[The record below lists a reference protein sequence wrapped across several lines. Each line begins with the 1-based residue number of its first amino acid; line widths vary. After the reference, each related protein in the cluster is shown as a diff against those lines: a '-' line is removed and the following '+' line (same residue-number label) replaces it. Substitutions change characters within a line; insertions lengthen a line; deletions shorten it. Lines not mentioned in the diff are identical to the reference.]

1 MVSWVFPFV
10 LIYLNF
16 WKNTNCPSISFKL
29 SHWFKIHCFGL
40 WRSWILV
47 LLSRKQDCYWFCY
60 LNLSSVWTYENYI
73 FCLHQGQ
80 RNPGW
85 HGLINQHS
93 LCTFTES
100 TVKAL
105 WCTHHSTF
113 IASFCPQRCG
123 QLYKTCGWNPYKTV
137 LCYFPNQPI

>member
-1 MVSWVFPFV
+1 MFFFNHSIIKENLRPHWLSWYSWHTINSHWALSLLLCYFHEYLVSWVFPFV

-16 WKNTNCPSISFKL
+16 WKNTNCRSISFKL

-47 LLSRKQDCYWFCY
+47 RLSRKQNCYWFCY

-93 LCTFTES
+93 SCTFTE
-100 TVKAL
+100 
-105 WCTHHSTF
+105 
-113 IASFCPQRCG
+113 
-123 QLYKTCGWNPYKTV
+123 
-137 LCYFPNQPI
+137 